1 MDGPQGRSKRFMKGK
16 HIFEDSGRLGC
27 GATSVS
33 STIPTVETSVFVYKV
48 TITPT
53 FSMMAYGAV
62 EV

>member
-1 MDGPQGRSKRFMKGK
+1 MKGK